1 MLTQKRLWLAKDAKE
16 YEQWREFLK
25 TGDLFPED
33 DATYTVGIYDGEK
46 LIATGSLANNII
58 KYLLVCKSYQSEN
71 LLTQIIVHLIDRL
84 HEENIFHYFVYTKP
98 DKEVIFRSLGFKK
111 IISVKEVLFMEQGN
125 PDFTDYLH
133 EIGQF
138 DRQGQNGSIVMN
150 ANPFTLGHKY
160 LVEQARKVCDHV
172 YVFVV
177 SEEKSEFKSSER
189 FALVKAGLKEF
200 EDVTVLPARDYMVS
214 SLTFPAYFLK
224 DRAQLNIA
232 RVQAHLDAT
241 LFKERIAPVLHIK
254 KRFVGEEPYS
264 KVTNIYNE
272 AMKEVFD
279 PELSLTILPRL
290 AIKGEIVSATKVRQ
304 ALKEHNESLV
314 ESFLPDNVFAYLKDK
329 NKI

>member
-1 MLTQKRLWLAKDAKE
+1 
-16 YEQWREFLK
+16 
-25 TGDLFPED
+25 
-33 DATYTVGIYDGEK
+33 
-46 LIATGSLANNII
+46 
-58 KYLLVCKSYQSEN
+58 
-71 LLTQIIVHLIDRL
+71 
-84 HEENIFHYFVYTKP
+84 
-98 DKEVIFRSLGFKK
+98 
-111 IISVKEVLFMEQGN
+111 
-125 PDFTDYLH
+125 
-133 EIGQF
+133 
-138 DRQGQNGSIVMN
+138 
-150 ANPFTLGHKY
+150 
-160 LVEQARKVCDHV
+160 
-172 YVFVV
+172 
-177 SEEKSEFKSSER
+177 
-189 FALVKAGLKEF
+189 
-200 EDVTVLPARDYMVS
+200 MVS